1 MVEKR
6 NEITLQM
13 LGNPPPSVKQSELQ
27 YENRDGTKIRAKLY
41 QPSPAPPEGS
51 PLIMMIHG
59 GGFAVGAPEGEEQS
73 CRNFVLAF
81 KATCISI
88 AYRLAPKHPFPAGPE
103 DCWDALKW
111 AAANAK
117 SWGADPT
124 AGFVVGGTSAGGNL
138 SAVLALRA
146 REEKLSPP
154 LTGQFLAVPATIS
167 DDAIPEKWKPWYLS
181 HEQNRNVPI
190 LPQAA
195 VDMFMKAYQPD
206 SESPLYNVGLHPG
219 GHANLPPA
227 VVAVDGMDPLRD
239 EGIIYERILREA
251 GVKTK
256 LYVYAGMPHGHWGFF
271 PFLKASDRFRK
282 DQVEALAWLLNREP
296 DMSNVRTSAEIAA
309 V

>member
-88 AYRLAPKHPFPAGPE
+88 AYRLAPEHPFPAGPE

-117 SWGADPT
+117 SWG
-124 AGFVVGGTSAGGNL
+124 G
-138 SAVLALRA
+138 
-146 REEKLSPP
+146 
-154 LTGQFLAVPATIS
+154 
-167 DDAIPEKWKPWYLS
+167 
-181 HEQNRNVPI
+181 
-190 LPQAA
+190 
-195 VDMFMKAYQPD
+195 
-206 SESPLYNVGLHPG
+206 
-219 GHANLPPA
+219 
-227 VVAVDGMDPLRD
+227 
-239 EGIIYERILREA
+239 
-251 GVKTK
+251 
-256 LYVYAGMPHGHWGFF
+256 
-271 PFLKASDRFRK
+271 
-282 DQVEALAWLLNREP
+282 
-296 DMSNVRTSAEIAA
+296 
-309 V
+309 

>member
-1 MVEKR
+1 
-6 NEITLQM
+6 M

-27 YENRDGTKIRAKLY
+27 YENREGTKLRAKLY
-41 QPSPAPPEGS
+41 QPSPAPSEGS

-88 AYRLAPKHPFPAGPE
+88 TYRLAPEHPFPAGPE
-103 DCWDALKW
+103 DCWDALRW

-154 LTGQFLAVPATIS
+154 LTGQFLAVPA
-167 DDAIPEKWKPWYLS
+167 AIPDDVVPDKWKPWYLS
-181 HEQNRNVPI
+181 HEQNKDVPI

-195 VDMFMKAYQPD
+195 VNMFTNAYKAD
-206 SESPLYNVGLHPG
+206 SNSPLFNVGSHPG
-219 GHANLPPA
+219 GHGDLPPA
-227 VVAVDGMDPLRD
+227 VIVVDGMDPLRD
-239 EGIIYERILREA
+239 EGLIYERILREA

-256 LYVYAGMPHGHWGFF
+256 LYVYAGLPHAHWGFF
-271 PFLKASDRFRK
+271 HFLKASDRFRK
-282 DQVEALAWLLNREP
+282 DQVEALGWLLGREP
-296 DMSNVRTSAEIAA
+296 DMSDVRTSAEIAA

>member
-27 YENRDGTKIRAKLY
+27 YENREGTKIRAKLY

-51 PLIMMIHG
+51 PLIFVIHG
-59 GGFAVGAPEGEEQS
+59 GGFCVGAPEGEEQS

-81 KATCISI
+81 GATCVSI
-88 AYRLAPKHPFPAGPE
+88 AYRLAPQFPFPAGVE

-111 AAANAK
+111 AASNAK
-117 SWGADPT
+117 SWGADLS

-138 SAVLALRA
+138 SAVLSLLA
-146 REEKLSPP
+146 RDEKLSPP
-154 LTGQFLAVPATIS
+154 LTGQFLAIPTAIPG
-167 DDAIPEKWKPWYLS
+167 DAIPEQYKEWYLS
-181 HEQNRNVPI
+181 HDQNKDVPI

-195 VDMFMKAYQPD
+195 LNMFMNAYKAD
-206 SESPLYNVGLHPG
+206 SNSPLFNVGTHSG

-227 VVAVDGMDPLRD
+227 IVAVDGMDPLRD

-251 GVKTK
+251 GNKTK
-256 LYVYAGMPHGHWGFF
+256 LYVYPGLPHGHWGFF

-282 DQVEALAWLLNREP
+282 DQVEAMGWLLGKKP
-296 DMSNVRTSAEIAA
+296 DMRDVLTSAEFAA